1 VLNSRSDSTPCA
13 SDLRNRN
20 NDNKEAIQEDT
31 QNMAESLNSQYE
43 RFVEAIR
50 SDPKGHSDVANNMIE
65 QAKQS
70 VDKAITDLEE
80 SKKEAM
86 FMIDEDND
94 VSSMFIAIDKPILVV
109 LGVLSKI
116 LFNKDYRNILNIY
129 YNTNKNNIIFIYI
142 PLALLISLAFYYS
155 PIVICDAPRA

>member
-1 VLNSRSDSTPCA
+1 
-13 SDLRNRN
+13 
-20 NDNKEAIQEDT
+20 
-31 QNMAESLNSQYE
+31 
-43 RFVEAIR
+43 
-50 SDPKGHSDVANNMIE
+50 MIE

-70 VDKAITDLEE
+70 VDRANSNLQEAKETAIEVIKSLQE
-80 SKKEAM
+80 
-86 FMIDEDND
+86 D
-94 VSSMFIAIDKPILVV
+94 VSSMFIVIDKPILVV

-116 LFNKDYRNILNIY
+116 IFNKDYRNILNIY